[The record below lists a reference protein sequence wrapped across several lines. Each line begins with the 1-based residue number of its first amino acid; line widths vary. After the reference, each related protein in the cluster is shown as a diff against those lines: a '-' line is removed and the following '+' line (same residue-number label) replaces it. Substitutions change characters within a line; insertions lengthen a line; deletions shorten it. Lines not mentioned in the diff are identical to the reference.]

1 MDEFSLAHG
10 AGDFGEGVEGWIEEV
25 RVVGGEFVFPG
36 FDAESAVELLL
47 EGAELVPGAGEI
59 GTVFYRMLENET
71 GQEADGEVVGGG
83 REGDSQRQRE
93 IGVGCGVEIDKKSGR
108 GEEEGGDDVEGQ
120 GEVFGLFHG
129 SISIL

>member
-59 GTVFYRMLENET
+59 GTVFHRMLENET

-108 GEEEGGDDVEGQ
+108 GEEGGDDVEGQ

>member
-47 EGAELVPGAGEI
+47 EGAELVPGAVRSARFFI
-59 GTVFYRMLENET
+59 VCWKTKPVRRRM
-71 GQEADGEVVGGG
+71 A
-83 REGDSQRQRE
+83 
-93 IGVGCGVEIDKKSGR
+93 KW
-108 GEEEGGDDVEGQ
+108 
-120 GEVFGLFHG
+120 
-129 SISIL
+129 